1 MLLRF
6 LLPPGRPALSPPSS
20 GYSGKAMGHL
30 SPGVVYFLFLLNLGL
45 QVFDGLSTYHGLQ
58 LGWPEGNPLV
68 HALMVHWGAGW
79 ALLGVKS
86 AACALLLLVYCLGT
100 HPLIARAL
108 TLTAAYYLTFS
119 FLPWVSLFLGCGT
132 YHGPSLLRPG

>member
-6 LLPPGRPALSPPSS
+6 LLPPGRPALSP
-20 GYSGKAMGHL
+20 L
-30 SPGVVYFLFLLNLGL
+30 SPGGSGQARAHCSPQVVYSLFLANVGL

-58 LGWPEGNPLV
+58 LGWQEGNPLV

-86 AACALLLLVYCLGT
+86 AACALLLLLRYMGT
-100 HPLIARAL
+100 HPLSARAL
-108 TLTAAYYLTFS
+108 TLTAACYLIFS
-119 FLPWVSLFLGCGT
+119 FLP
-132 YHGPSLLRPG
+132 